1 MIVYGLLETLY
12 SEKNSGQTG
21 LFSLMRVLYWICPL
35 FVAVTNVCFDRE
47 TGGKSLLWILR
58 RWYVDDNKMNLL
70 SGCGGR

>member
-1 MIVYGLLETLY
+1 MRVYGLPEMLC

-21 LFSLMRVLYWICPL
+21 LFSLMCVLYWICFL

-47 TGGKSLLWILR
+47 TGGKSPLWILR
-58 RWYVDDNKMNLL
+58 RWYVDNIKMNLL